1 MMEVQN
7 FHFQINNLRNDK
19 QREKTLVAGLREKN
33 TRFLR
38 KVVMQV

>member
-19 QREKTLVAGLREKN
+19 QREKTLVAGLREKT